1 MWDAIARIL
10 TDKQSSSIFVFV
22 VLVIV
27 LLSAFAK
34 LGIVNIRTEHI
45 KIGKATDN
53 EREIIKRQL
62 SFIDGAINMFE
73 TKVPKYD
80 GYNEW
85 RAKTVLSLIYKEC
98 MSWVLFNHIRDT
110 PEYIGLKQTIIWNII
125 LCNCPNEL
133 HRSDEFQK
141 LVFDHI
147 AESIKILI
155 KIRKEYQ

>member
-10 TDKQSSSIFVFV
+10 TDKQASTMFGFV

-27 LLSAFAK
+27 LLSALAK
-34 LGIVNIRTEHI
+34 LGIVNIKTEHI

-53 EREIIKRQL
+53 EREIVKRQL
-62 SFIDGAINMFE
+62 SFVDGAINMFE
-73 TKVPKYD
+73 SKIPKYK

-98 MSWVLFNHIRDT
+98 ITWVLFNHIRDT

-133 HRSDEFQK
+133 HRSDEFKK
-141 LVFDHI
+141 LVCDHI